1 MIEDSTRFRDS
12 KPLFFF
18 CLNDKHTLSILL
30 EMMSETNADDNSE
43 EEFGGAI
50 VGEWWPVNTKLIQFR
65 PRWVNVAMNS

>member
-1 MIEDSTRFRDS
+1 MT
-12 KPLFFF
+12 
-18 CLNDKHTLSILL
+18 
-30 EMMSETNADDNSE
+30 SEINADDNSE